1 MKSTQGMY
9 PKLTSQDGI
18 AGKGKMTSASRGS
31 RCMQKVIME
40 DAIEYQERLQCT
52 MVSEQS
58 CSITFKTVFKAKTV
72 NECQEYFKKTC
83 IIEFEPVV
91 HYKRVQFCR
100 DFPIHQCSQSN
111 QIEGGSGNDTCIEDH
126 VEFCMIEEPEPFASC
141 PRHIHDQCSTSK
153 NSPTSE
159 SVCLRNHLKLGNCQL
174 KKRSSHASPRLNHKM
189 ISPRCRK
196 VPQHICLSDSC
207 SRAQKRTCKFRLKKI
222 VIDVPQETC
231 TLLPLE
237 RCGPATK
244 VLPSLQ
250 AQEHCINTPKEIC
263 QPASLMPKRRIKL
276 PRVRRW
282 CEDRRA

>member
-1 MKSTQGMY
+1 MKVFWNNLTFVALLSFSVESRTAKGPMNIFNLIVNSTQGMY

-126 VEFCMIEEPEPFASC
+126 
-141 PRHIHDQCSTSK
+141 
-153 NSPTSE
+153 
-159 SVCLRNHLKLGNCQL
+159 
-174 KKRSSHASPRLNHKM
+174 
-189 ISPRCRK
+189 
-196 VPQHICLSDSC
+196 
-207 SRAQKRTCKFRLKKI
+207 I